1 MASIEKTSSLLRWN
15 SPQLSIATENFRIN
29 SAQRRY
35 QQAESAKNAK
45 PLLGVTLLQI
55 PSPKLVRLLFKG
67 WGGDRYQVIFSA
79 NKHLLKG
86 ESSETGNVKG
96 GQFSFKRSI

>member
-1 MASIEKTSSLLRWN
+1 MASIEKTSSLLQAV
-15 SPQLSIATENFRIN
+15 SILEFPPALYSIATENFRIN

-55 PSPKLVRLLFKG
+55 PSTKLVRLLFKG
-67 WGGDRYQVIFSA
+67 LGDGGEIGI
-79 NKHLLKG
+79 K
-86 ESSETGNVKG
+86 
-96 GQFSFKRSI
+96 